1 MDDFNLTP
9 DILQTKTKE
18 ELIEIVRAQRSAH
31 ERARSSQSG
40 SKTEST
46 YNIEDV
52 IHGLFDH
59 SMIPMIMVDESGR
72 FQRINRAFKEVTGYE
87 DSDILGRT
95 LGDNTHPADHD
106 EVDVVRRGL
115 QSGSAFSDVAE
126 KKIIRKDGSVM
137 SCRVKRLLIRD
148 QSGATKFL
156 ISEIVDLTDQQ
167 NQMLELYRQRTLFET
182 LFWEMPDA
190 LVFLDPDRIVKMYN
204 TAYANLFGYDSHE
217 LIGHSTRGL
226 FATEEEYQLR
236 GRYTAE
242 AERRIEPHLQQFRR
256 KDGTIFVGENIGAVV
271 RDQDGAV
278 LGIIG
283 LVRDVT
289 DHDKAHRALVESERR
304 FQDFARAGAHRFWET
319 GLDGRYTYV
328 SPANRWFP
336 NSEELLIGRE
346 QLRSP
351 NFRYEQKDL
360 DVVLGKI
367 ARREPYQD
375 YHHVVVDGGQLR
387 YRSTSGVPVF
397 DSDGNFLGYRGVSLD
412 ETGEVMARREA
423 ETLSARFHAAI
434 GNFHAGFALW
444 SADRRFVTCNEF
456 YRRASGVSANALK
469 PGISFE
475 DFIRA
480 RARQIEAYRDIDA
493 EEWIAAR
500 IADFDVP
507 VASHEYADPDGT
519 WYRIAKQRLATGD
532 TLFFMAEITTAKIR
546 EDELISAKLV
556 AESASRAKSEFLSNV
571 SHELRTPLNAILGFA
586 QIFERASPSMTTE
599 KFARFGGIIRENG
612 IYLLDLINGILDLS
626 AIEAGRLNIVEDK
639 VDLAVLAQD
648 AIQLVRLRAGEDE
661 INLVNSIGHNAPRI
675 EVDQVKMKQ
684 VLVNLLTNAIK
695 FTPTGGRVELSFAH
709 TGDGLNICVADD
721 GIGMSDEEITLALEK
736 FGRIGRSRK
745 AARDGLG
752 LGLPLAKELVEAH
765 GGSLALASVPN
776 GGTTVTISLPG
787 SRILS

>member
-9 DILQTKTKE
+9 DILRTKTKE
-18 ELIEIVRAQRSAH
+18 ELIEIVRAQRSTH
-31 ERARSSQSG
+31 ERATV
-40 SKTEST
+40 SKSDGI
-46 YNIEDV
+46 YNFEDV
-52 IHGLFDH
+52 IEGLFDH
-59 SMIPMIMVDESGR
+59 SMIPMIMVDELGR
-72 FQRINRAFKEVTGYE
+72 FQRINRAFKDVTGYE

-95 LGDNTHPADHD
+95 IGDNTHPTDHD
-106 EVDVVRRGL
+106 EVDVVRKGL
-115 QSGSAFSDVAE
+115 LSGGAITEVAE
-126 KKIIRKDGSVM
+126 KKIVRKDGSVM

-190 LVFLDPDRIVKMYN
+190 LVFLDPDRTVKMYN
-204 TAYANLFGYDSHE
+204 TAYAELFGYDSHE
-217 LIGHSTRGL
+217 LIGHSTRKL
-226 FATEEEYQLR
+226 FANDEEYELR

-242 AERRIEPHLQQFRR
+242 AERRIEPHMQQFRR
-256 KDGTIFVGENIGAVV
+256 KDGTIFTGENIGAVV
-271 RDQDGAV
+271 RDHDGAP
-278 LGIIG
+278 LGLIG

-289 DHDKAHRALVESERR
+289 DRDKIHRALVESERR
-304 FQDFARAGAHRFWET
+304 FQDFAQAGAYRFWET
-319 GLDGRYTYV
+319 DVEGRYTYL
-328 SPANRWFP
+328 SPSNRAFP
-336 NSEELLIGRE
+336 NSEELLIGRY
-346 QLRSP
+346 QFKSP
-351 NFRYEQKDL
+351 NFRYEDADL
-360 DVVLGKI
+360 QDVLAHI

-375 YHHVVVDGGQLR
+375 FHHMVTDARGRR

-397 DSDGNFLGYRGVSLD
+397 DATGAFAGYRGVSLD
-412 ETGEVMARREA
+412 ETGEVLARREA

-456 YRRASGVSANALK
+456 YRRASGASAETLK
-469 PGISFE
+469 PGASFE

-480 RARQIEAYRDIDA
+480 RAQQIEPHRGIDIEA
-493 EEWIAAR
+493 WIAAR
-500 IADFDVP
+500 NADFDVP
-507 VASHEYADPDGT
+507 MTSHEYCDPDGT
-519 WYRIAKQRLATGD
+519 WYRITKQRLPNGD
-532 TLFFMAEITTAKIR
+532 TLFFMAEITLTKIR
-546 EDELISAKLV
+546 EDELITAKLV

-586 QIFERASPSMTTE
+586 QIIERASPSMTTE

-612 IYLLDLINGILDLS
+612 TYLLDLINGILDLS
-626 AIEAGRLNIVEDK
+626 AIEAGRLNLVEDT
-639 VDLAVLAQD
+639 VDLAALGED
-648 AIQLVRLRAGEDE
+648 TIQLVRLRAGEDN
-661 INLVNSIGHNAPRI
+661 INLVNSIGYNAPRI
-675 EVDQVKMKQ
+675 QVDQVKMKQ

-695 FTPTGGRVELSFAH
+695 FTPAGGQVELSFAH
-709 TGDGLNICVADD
+709 TGDGLNICVSDD

-752 LGLPLAKELVEAH
+752 LGLPLAKELIEAH
-765 GGSLALASVPN
+765 GGALSLASVPN